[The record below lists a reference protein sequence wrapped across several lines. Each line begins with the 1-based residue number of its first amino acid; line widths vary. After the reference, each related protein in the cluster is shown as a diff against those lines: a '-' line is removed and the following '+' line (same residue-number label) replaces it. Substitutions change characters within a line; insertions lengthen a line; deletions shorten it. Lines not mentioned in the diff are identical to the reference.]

1 MEFRYKAVE
10 KFGPYDGEKWTK
22 YIEWSKLFH
31 LVELISLDGIL
42 CPSVIDADFE
52 KDDKYLVWE
61 DFVSDQYTS
70 LEYLKEK
77 IAEVKPS
84 SYRILSV
91 VKEPTELC
99 EKIQLAGFRFIG
111 YDLIETG
118 GDVSA
123 LTDCGGFDETFLPV
137 DLNEYGL
144 IQTHEKA
151 YEIKEELFK
160 NNPIEDHADCYVWA
174 IWSND
179 SE

>member
-1 MEFRYKAVE
+1 MEFWYKAVE
-10 KFGPYDGEKWTK
+10 KFGPYDGDKWTK

-42 CPSVIDADFE
+42 CPSAIDADFE
-52 KDDKYLVWE
+52 KDADYLVWE
-61 DFVSDQYTS
+61 DYVSDVYVS

-77 IAEVKPS
+77 VAEVKPP
-84 SYRILSV
+84 SYRILSI
-91 VKEPTELC
+91 VKEPSEIC
-99 EKIQLAGFRFIG
+99 EKIQLANFRFVG

-123 LTDCGGFDETFLPV
+123 LTNCGGFNETFLPL

-144 IQTHEKA
+144 IQTYEKA
-151 YEIKEELFK
+151 YNIKEKLFE

-174 IWSND
+174 IWSID